1 MARPPQPRAG
11 GPTVRSAPD
20 PFTQFAANVEGYTR
34 DRAHQGLDTI
44 RRAASAPPD
53 LSDAFSVFG
62 ITPRVAK
69 EVGGAVGVLTSPGG
83 GVGDAVGTS
92 MWNNPGDPRGRR
104 LGDLAQ
110 ALTPIGP
117 GKVVEGVTDAA
128 KLTRGAA
135 NGLMRPYFARR
146 TAQMAEEAASPSFA
160 PLSRATSPNVGSSVT
175 PHQQAAAAWEK
186 VDDLH
191 QRGETDPGVLMAA
204 SNDAVTQSRAL
215 GVPITGNARDMVGAH
230 LEPADPAPAT
240 QLALSRRGFLGGAAA
255 AGAGAVVAAHALPD
269 VLKAAA
275 PAAKASSSEIAAAHE
290 AAATAWGKANA
301 TMDTEAA
308 YQAYLSGNPHP
319 ETASAIQDARAL
331 AQKAIA
337 MDPKTAQ
344 AVVDRRLADGYD
356 QDTILNNLSD
366 HVEAAADARKAGG
379 PYADSPLN
387 GIELEAGLDSYRQSP
402 EYYHEAMDAHRADPD
417 PIGEIPHQYLVTPH
431 DVPVPDF
438 PHTERGYIDYLAFV
452 KEHNGTASV
461 AESPHHLISGG
472 DYTQPD
478 FTFNHA
484 PGSPPIGQLPALSY
498 SGPTAPLLPPTPSP

>member
-11 GPTVRSAPD
+11 GPTVRSAPN

-117 GKVVEGVTDAA
+117 GKVVKGVTDAA

-269 VLKAAA
+269 ILKATA
-275 PAAKASSSEIAAAHE
+275 PGLHDASTWASEIAAEDAPATANLAVLLHKHASSAWDNVKEMLSAGEPEADIRTAAQYADGITGRALKASKEVQAADSSHPGVDEFQEMIDDPFMTPEGGHDFASEVEARAEAHAMMAESHVTSENINEIQREYGPE
-290 AAATAWGKANA
+290 AAKNANIGWGVGDDGSVASKVYHP
-301 TMDTEAA
+301 D
-308 YQAYLSGNPHP
+308 GNIVVQSYFDPH
-319 ETASAIQDARAL
+319 S
-331 AQKAIA
+331 
-337 MDPKTAQ
+337 
-344 AVVDRRLADGYD
+344 
-356 QDTILNNLSD
+356 
-366 HVEAAADARKAGG
+366 
-379 PYADSPLN
+379 
-387 GIELEAGLDSYRQSP
+387 
-402 EYYHEAMDAHRADPD
+402 
-417 PIGEIPHQYLVTPH
+417 GEIVH
-431 DVPVPDF
+431 D
-438 PHTERGYIDYLAFV
+438 HT
-452 KEHNGTASV
+452 
-461 AESPHHLISGG
+461 G
-472 DYTQPD
+472 D
-478 FTFNHA
+478 
-484 PGSPPIGQLPALSY
+484 
-498 SGPTAPLLPPTPSP
+498 